1 MKDYLKKAL
10 LRAKDEGKNPTLT
23 ELVDLAEDLRNGDI
37 RRARYGAEGIMDDF
51 ITLATDVLRE
61 AEDCEDECE
70 LYGHLVE
77 LRSEMERILKE
88 WRQK

>member
-10 LRAKDEGKNPTLT
+10 AQAQDDGNNPTLA
-23 ELVDLAEDLRNGDI
+23 ELVDLAEDLRKGDI

-70 LYGHLVE
+70 IYGHLIE